1 MNRFLISAAHRSSGK
16 TVVSA
21 GLATALTRRGH
32 KVSTFKKGPD
42 YIDPMWL
49 GLACGQPCWNL
60 DFFTM
65 GRDEIRE
72 CFVQQSAG
80 ADVVLIEGNKG
91 LFDGLDVEGGDSNA
105 ALAKLLNIP
114 VVLVIDVTGMTRG
127 IAPLLS
133 GYIAFDPE
141 IRIAG
146 VVLNRVAGPR
156 QEHKLRAA
164 IDRYTDL
171 TVLGAIPRSEEL
183 HIEERHLGLVT
194 SAEHDQAD
202 IWLGAV
208 AKTVDAAVDIE
219 ALLDL
224 TDGFTEEILVEP
236 VKKKQTVD
244 LRVAIA
250 WDKAFGF

>member
-72 CFVQQSAG
+72 CFVRQSAG

-91 LFDGLDVEGGDSNA
+91 LFDGLDVEGCLLYTSPSPRDS
-105 ALAKLLNIP
+105 
-114 VVLVIDVTGMTRG
+114 
-127 IAPLLS
+127 
-133 GYIAFDPE
+133 
-141 IRIAG
+141 
-146 VVLNRVAGPR
+146 
-156 QEHKLRAA
+156 
-164 IDRYTDL
+164 
-171 TVLGAIPRSEEL
+171 
-183 HIEERHLGLVT
+183 
-194 SAEHDQAD
+194 
-202 IWLGAV
+202 
-208 AKTVDAAVDIE
+208 
-219 ALLDL
+219 
-224 TDGFTEEILVEP
+224 
-236 VKKKQTVD
+236 
-244 LRVAIA
+244 
-250 WDKAFGF
+250 